1 MTDNVDFGCDIDSSW
16 TANAQGDFL
25 TVSDV
30 DNAAQAVYNRLMI
43 KLDELDAF
51 GYINYG
57 NQADEVIGN
66 TDIETSMEL
75 IKLYTT
81 TCLLQEPRV
90 SDINSINVSYSI
102 NIFEVDVNLQLIGE
116 DTPTNIIFTAGG

>member
-1 MTDNVDFGCDIDSSW
+1 MFMVDSVDFGGDIDSSW
-16 TANAQGDFL
+16 EANAQGDFL
-25 TVSDV
+25 TVSGV
-30 DNAAQAVYNRLMI
+30 DNAAQAVYNRLMT

-66 TDIETSMEL
+66 TDIETSKEL
-75 IKLYTT
+75 IILYTT

-90 SDINSINVSYSI
+90 SEINSINVLYSI
-102 NIFEVDVNLQLIGE
+102 NTFEVDVN
-116 DTPTNIIFTAGG
+116 